1 MFNCVLKLWNHE
13 ALTNT
18 QDIDG
23 PRMAQLEQVA
33 ISVLT
38 ILCHI
43 IQAEKT
49 IKVSFIF
56 SVAAERVAWD

>member
-1 MFNCVLKLWNHE
+1 MFNCVLKLWSHE

-23 PRMAQLEQVA
+23 PRIAQLEQVA

-49 IKVSFIF
+49 IKVSLI
-56 SVAAERVAWD
+56 STVIADRVAWD